1 MENCD
6 YEFIDWAGAGN
17 LPTVKAFLDAGINPD
32 ISGYYTALNRSAAN
46 GHLEVVNVLIEA
58 EANVNNGIRYIFAN
72 RNSLRS
78 DLSYLVTLS
87 FISTNYLW
95 TLERELLCSRTF
107 LWLPYSSVRS
117 Y

>member
-1 MENCD
+1 MGNHSEAVRGASKYLSMENCD

-58 EANVNNGIRYIFAN
+58 EANVNNGIRDIFAN

-78 DLSYLVTLS
+78 DLSS
-87 FISTNYLW
+87 
-95 TLERELLCSRTF
+95 
-107 LWLPYSSVRS
+107 
-117 Y
+117 